1 MKVLTICHD
10 HPEFTAGGTEYAAHD
25 LTQALNAMPGVKA
38 RFLAATSALTH
49 PEADPGSLHALGDD
63 LLLRTGSYDMF
74 SMRRHDG
81 KDWIAALE
89 RVLVAFEPDLVHLHG
104 LDRIGVEVLPVL
116 RRLRP
121 RLRLILTLHDY
132 QLICPND
139 GLLIRRSGGG
149 LCQRP
154 SADACRQCFPELA
167 AGRHALRK
175 ANLLQSLE
183 LVDAFV
189 TPSRAVGDRFVQ
201 WGLAGD
207 RITVLPNAVPTMEP
221 LRPEVPRARRD
232 RFAYFGNMAQHKGT
246 HVLCDAAARL
256 AVEDAALTVT
266 LHGQLHHPSAEAAS
280 QFESGLARAAPVLS
294 HLGPYNRNEV
304 GALMQQTDWVVV
316 PSVWEENAPLV
327 VLEAQRAGRPVIC
340 TRLGG
345 LSELVRDGVD
355 GLHVPRGNAAALA
368 QTMLSAA
375 SDPDLWSQLSAQ
387 IRPPM
392 TPEVHARRHLSVYAE
407 HEEYA
412 VA

>member
-1 MKVLTICHD
+1 MKVLTLCHD
-10 HPEFTAGGTEYAAHD
+10 HPEFTTGGTEFAAHD
-25 LTQALNAMPGVKA
+25 LTQALSAMPGIEA

-81 KDWIAALE
+81 TDWIGAVD
-89 RVLVAFEPDLVHLHG
+89 RVLGAFEPDLVHLHG
-104 LDRIGVEVLPVL
+104 LDRIGIEILSVL

-132 QLICPND
+132 QLICPNE
-139 GLLIRRSGGG
+139 GLLIRRHGGG
-149 LCQRP
+149 LCRQP

-175 ANLLQSLE
+175 THLLQALE
-183 LVDAFV
+183 MIDAYIA
-189 TPSRAVGDRFVQ
+189 PSRAVRDRFVQ
-201 WGLAGD
+201 WGLDAG
-207 RITVLPNAVPTMEP
+207 RIAVVPNAVPVTDPLAPEP
-221 LRPEVPRARRD
+221 SRTRRD

-246 HVLCDAAARL
+246 DVLCDAAARL
-256 AVEDAALTVT
+256 ATADAGLTVT
-266 LHGQLHHPSAEAAS
+266 LHGQLHHPSEQAATL
-280 QFESGLARAAPVLS
+280 FESGLARATTVLS
-294 HLGPYNRNEV
+294 HLGPYNRREI

-340 TRLGG
+340 TGLGG

-375 SDPDLWSQLSAQ
+375 SDPELWSQLSAQ

-392 TPEVHARRHLSVYAE
+392 TPEVHAQRHLAVYGEAQE
-407 HEEYA
+407 C
-412 VA
+412 VAA